1 MLSTKLHLKILI
13 YFSHV
18 QLKKW
23 RDVTNSL
30 ATEGKTSGRTLIHT
44 KKNNRPRSFN
54 MRTIWRL
61 YFENHSLRLS
71 LKNEWLRSISTY
83 SQMFDKLRKTFLT
96 SDDGCHVLLLRVTK
110 VHKGSREKT
119 RLLFSR
125 WLVSSI

>member
-1 MLSTKLHLKILI
+1 MLSTRLHLKIVI
-13 YFSHV
+13 CFSHV

-30 ATEGKTSGRTLIHT
+30 ATEGKTSVEQWYILRKIIVLEASIWE
-44 KKNNRPRSFN
+44 
-54 MRTIWRL
+54 TIWRL

-83 SQMFDKLRKTFLT
+83 SQMLDKLRKTFLT

>member
-1 MLSTKLHLKILI
+1 MLSTRLHLKIVI
-13 YFSHV
+13 CFSHV

-30 ATEGKTSGRTLIHT
+30 ATEGKTSVEQWYILRKIIVLEASIWE
-44 KKNNRPRSFN
+44 
-54 MRTIWRL
+54 TIWRL

-71 LKNEWLRSISTY
+71 LKNEWLRSVSTY
-83 SQMFDKLRKTFLT
+83 YQMFDKLRKTFLT

>member
-1 MLSTKLHLKILI
+1 MLSTRLHLKIVI
-13 YFSHV
+13 CFSHV

-30 ATEGKTSGRTLIHT
+30 ATEGKTSVEQWYILRKIIVLEASIWE
-44 KKNNRPRSFN
+44 
-54 MRTIWRL
+54 TIWRL

-71 LKNEWLRSISTY
+71 LKNEWLRSVSTY
-83 SQMFDKLRKTFLT
+83 YQMFDKLRKTFLT
-96 SDDGCHVLLLRVTK
+96 SDDGCYVLLLRVTK